1 MGKCVSRQS
10 APLHE
15 LASPDAQHH
24 QSVLT
29 IALSHEDLAQA
40 LKIWQQLTG
49 SNEYIA
55 AGPSSHQEEE
65 PFYYTI
71 RRQRQ
76 PEQQQQREQEQE
88 QAVLHIESL
97 YNDAAIAPAE
107 PVTSAS
113 EPEYSTCQEFLLH
126 ELLQVIEEHAASTT
140 TTTNHI
146 LNQSRIRPEPQLPVE
161 NNGWLAV
168 GQAESKKQGSKSS
181 RRHHNGNGNSNG
193 NPTEAME
200 QNQTV
205 HTKGTAMSFGFRK
218 KLNGTPKK
226 FKKLLEGG
234 DKSATRTDTK
244 DDNGNAAVP
253 IHFEKVGAAAVQKAG
268 TLATGA
274 AGGRFGYRGAVPRPS
289 SAGFTAPSEDSE
301 SESMA
306 NAQNN
311 INNNNN
317 NNNEPHV
324 PELLGS
330 HGLLGVR

>member
-40 LKIWQQLTG
+40 HKIWQQLTG

-76 PEQQQQREQEQE
+76 PEQQREQE

-97 YNDAAIAPAE
+97 YNDAAIAPVE

-168 GQAESKKQGSKSS
+168 VSNIDKCLQLTWGFWRSTINELLAPGGKVESG
-181 RRHHNGNGNSNG
+181 
-193 NPTEAME
+193 
-200 QNQTV
+200 
-205 HTKGTAMSFGFRK
+205 
-218 KLNGTPKK
+218 
-226 FKKLLEGG
+226 
-234 DKSATRTDTK
+234 
-244 DDNGNAAVP
+244 
-253 IHFEKVGAAAVQKAG
+253 EKV
-268 TLATGA
+268 
-274 AGGRFGYRGAVPRPS
+274 VPPIVGQQS
-289 SAGFTAPSEDSE
+289 
-301 SESMA
+301 
-306 NAQNN
+306 
-311 INNNNN
+311 I
-317 NNNEPHV
+317 
-324 PELLGS
+324 LLPDYCQS
-330 HGLLGVR
+330 R

>member
-1 MGKCVSRQS
+1 LLFFLLQFELKKDFAKQKEHKTTKDAMGKCVSRQS

-40 LKIWQQLTG
+40 HKIWQQLTG

-168 GQAESKKQGSKSS
+168 V
-181 RRHHNGNGNSNG
+181 SNI
-193 NPTEAME
+193 
-200 QNQTV
+200 
-205 HTKGTAMSFGFRK
+205 
-218 KLNGTPKK
+218 
-226 FKKLLEGG
+226 
-234 DKSATRTDTK
+234 DKCLQLT
-244 DDNGNAAVP
+244 
-253 IHFEKVGAAAVQKAG
+253 
-268 TLATGA
+268 
-274 AGGRFGYRGAVPRPS
+274 
-289 SAGFTAPSEDSE
+289 
-301 SESMA
+301 
-306 NAQNN
+306 
-311 INNNNN
+311 
-317 NNNEPHV
+317 
-324 PELLGS
+324 
-330 HGLLGVR
+330 